1 MNGTKLRVRMGVCE
15 LCRLSERICL
25 WMSDHIFYRLSLN
38 TSYTVVAFKIS
49 KPFNIVHVLINKS
62 QVNMHFF
69 FLREGMRGAELL
81 LLYCYDFSTG
91 GNSIQTSVIFLLN

>member
-1 MNGTKLRVRMGVCE
+1 MGVCE

-38 TSYTVVAFKIS
+38 MSYTVVAFKIS

-62 QVNMHFF
+62 QVNMRIF
-69 FLREGMRGAELL
+69 FLEGGDEGDRIAPSLL
-81 LLYCYDFSTG
+81 F
-91 GNSIQTSVIFLLN
+91 